1 VPRLG
6 SPRRAILALL
16 IGLSLSGIA
25 LRPGMAEEPPVIAG
39 AADLKFALEEVAA
52 AFRRDTGGEV
62 RLAFGSSGNFYR
74 QIRQGAPFQMFLSAD
89 EQFAL
94 DLARK
99 GFALDEGM
107 LFAVGRIVVLVPHGS
122 PLKADGTLADLR
134 AALADGRVEKFAIA
148 NPEHAPYGRRAE
160 EALRHAGLWEQIEDK
175 LVLGENVAQA
185 AQFATSGAT
194 QGGIVAYSL
203 ALSPEISELGSY
215 ALIPQD
221 WHEPLRQRMV
231 LLRGAGETAR
241 RFHAYVQEP
250 AARAIFRRFGF
261 VLPGESS

>member
-1 VPRLG
+1 
-6 SPRRAILALL
+6 
-16 IGLSLSGIA
+16 
-25 LRPGMAEEPPVIAG
+25 MAEEPPVIAG

-107 LFAVGRIVVLVPHGS
+107 LYAVGRIVVLVPHGS
-122 PLKADGTLADLR
+122 PLKADSTLADLR

>member
-107 LFAVGRIVVLVPHGS
+107 LYAVGRIVVLVPHGS